1 MSAIASVIECPPLD
15 AGLRLEPDPM
25 TIGGGTDCVVETES
39 LDAAWDQLTGLVE
52 TELAESP
59 GVPLAVQPEG
69 GIAQVTGKP
78 ISVTRSNLRAST
90 ADAAS
95 FGAMV
100 GCGESYLAAF
110 ALAIGLGEISAGLVS
125 SVPLLVGGA
134 LQLISL
140 RAVAW
145 FGSEKRWILC
155 CSTLQALSFVPLFLA
170 AMTGTIGLI
179 PLLVIASLYWTG
191 GLGGAPP
198 WNTWMESIVP
208 ARVRPRYFA
217 GRTRTSQLCTLLS
230 LVGAGVILQTTRSH
244 GYELFGFAAIFAAA
258 SLFRLWSVFWLW
270 RHQTPNRDWAAVNRR
285 RLSTVAGGRVGVA
298 ATGATGGGDRGA
310 AVAQEA
316 ASPAAASLPMSGL
329 RLLSYLVAVQMAVQ
343 ISGPFFA
350 PYMLKQL
357 QLSYTEFVSLLAIG
371 FLSKIIALSWWGK
384 QTHRGGA
391 KRLLW
396 IGGVGIVPLSSLWIL
411 SDNLVVLVAVQMV
424 SGVMWAA
431 YELGFFL
438 MFFETLPIEK
448 RTRMLT
454 LYNFANMLALCGG
467 AFIGAML
474 LRSLGGGQSA
484 YWVLFGT
491 SSIGRLLALGLLFGI
506 AVRTIPVIQV
516 CMRVAGVRLSTSTAD
531 SPILSTLDDRPG
543 A

>member
-1 MSAIASVIECPPLD
+1 
-15 AGLRLEPDPM
+15 M
-25 TIGGGTDCVVETES
+25 TIGGGTDCLVETGS

-52 TELAESP
+52 TDLAGSP
-59 GVPLAVQPEG
+59 GVPLAVQPDG
-69 GIAQVTGKP
+69 GLAQVTGKP

-217 GRTRTSQLCTLLS
+217 GRTRTSQLCTLLA
-230 LVGAGVILQTTRSH
+230 LVGAGAILQSTRNH

-270 RHQTPNRDWAAVNRR
+270 RHQTPTRDWAAVNRR
-285 RLSTVAGGRVGVA
+285 RISTAAGGRASGVSAWGTRGESHGGSAGGDYRHGDRDASGSPKGVVPA
-298 ATGATGGGDRGA
+298 AT
-310 AVAQEA
+310 
-316 ASPAAASLPMSGL
+316 SLPMSGL

-454 LYNFANMLALCGG
+454 FYNFANMLALCGG

-506 AVRTIPVIQV
+506 AARTIPVIQV